1 MEEQIS
7 ILSQLPEE
15 VRKILVD
22 AKSRIAAERERSHDS
37 TSRGRAGNE
46 EGLEKEGR
54 EGREGDRVLRRRKP
68 FYVDIPPHAAHVSTP
83 LSSLLHFIIFDPEM
97 ASLLSLS

>member
-22 AKSRIAAERERSHDS
+22 AKSRIAAERERSPDS

-46 EGLEKEGR
+46 EGLEK

-83 LSSLLHFIIFDPEM
+83 LSSLLYFTIFDPEM